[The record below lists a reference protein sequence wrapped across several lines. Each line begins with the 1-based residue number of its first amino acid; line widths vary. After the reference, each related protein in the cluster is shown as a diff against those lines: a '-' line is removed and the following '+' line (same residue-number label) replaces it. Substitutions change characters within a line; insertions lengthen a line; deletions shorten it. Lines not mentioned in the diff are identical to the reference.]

1 MNFTNTTAIVL
12 GGIGGIGK
20 EVCLQ
25 MIRRGLT
32 NLAVIDIVDEAT
44 AISSLD
50 TEFKSIRFIYK
61 SCSVTDESELRK
73 CMTQI
78 KDELESVDVIVNSV
92 GVLDETNPSRAISI
106 NYGGVVNS
114 TLIGIDLM
122 RKDKGMQGGTIV
134 NIASVAALGA
144 HFWIPVYAGTKH
156 AVLGFTRSLKNDKFF
171 EETGVKFIAICPG
184 VTNTQLTTPEA
195 FFGQQLFPTMIEEVV
210 ALYRG
215 FARQE
220 ADIVGKCVINALDD
234 GENGSTW
241 QCENGRIEKIN
252 IVDYPKF

>member
-1 MNFTNTTAIVL
+1 MNFTNTKAIVL

-20 EVCLQ
+20 EICLQ
-25 MIRRGLT
+25 MISRGLK
-32 NLAVIDIVDEAT
+32 NLAIIDVVDEAT
-44 AISSLD
+44 AISSLES
-50 TEFKSIRFIYK
+50 EFKGIRFIYK
-61 SCSVTDESELRK
+61 CCSVTDEPELKK
-73 CMTQI
+73 CMIQI
-78 KDELESVDVIVNSV
+78 KDELECIDVIVNSV
-92 GVLDETNPSRAISI
+92 GVLNETNPSRAISI

-122 RKDKGMQGGTIV
+122 RKDRGMRGGTIV

-144 HFWIPVYAGTKH
+144 HFWIPVYSGTKH

-171 EETGVKFIAICPG
+171 EVTGIKFIAICPG

-195 FFGQQLFPTMIEEVV
+195 FAGQQLFPTLIEEVIS
-210 ALYRG
+210 LYRT

-220 ADIVGKCVINALDD
+220 VDVVGKCVIKALDD

-252 IVDYPKF
+252 IVEYQKF